1 MIKVSVMY
9 PNSDDVVFDKEY
21 YLNTHVPLVSKL
33 LGNSLKN
40 AQVDFGISS
49 GVPGE
54 APLYVVM
61 THMTFESIESFQGI
75 FAPNSEEILSDIAN
89 FTNCQPQLQISE
101 VQI

>member
-49 GVPGE
+49 AVPGE
-54 APLYVVM
+54 APLYVVI
-61 THMTFESIESFQGI
+61 TNMTFESIETFQAI